1 MSWTISSDDIRAIEI
16 LKRDGQKSL
25 TDLVREIYG
34 IEVDEN
40 GKENNADRLKKLN
53 RFKNHLRIM
62 VSEGFICT
70 DTAKTESSNR
80 PITVYSLSNSVVIG
94 KGALLVVTDAGIDF
108 TEIGQ
113 ILKVI
118 GPNGTAA
125 ILPIT
130 I

>member
-1 MSWTISSDDIRAIEI
+1 MTWTISSDDIQAIKI

-34 IEVDEN
+34 IELDDN
-40 GKENNADRLKKLN
+40 GKENNSDRLKKLN
-53 RFKNHLRIM
+53 RFKNHLKIM
-62 VSEGFICT
+62 VSEGFLCT
-70 DTAKTESSNR
+70 GMSKTETSTR
-80 PITVYSLSNSVVIG
+80 PITVYFLSDNMVIG
-94 KGALLVVTDAGIDF
+94 KGVLMIVTEGGVDF

-113 ILKVI
+113 TLKVVR
-118 GPNGTAA
+118 PDGTTA

>member
-1 MSWTISSDDIRAIEI
+1 MSWTISTDDIRAIEI

-40 GKENNADRLKKLN
+40 GKEDNADRLKKLN
-53 RFKNHLRIM
+53 RFKNHLKIM
-62 VSEGFICT
+62 IAEGFICT
-70 DTAKTESSNR
+70 TQAKTETSNR
-80 PITVYSLSNSVVIG
+80 PITVYYLNESVIIG
-94 KGALLVVTDAGIDF
+94 KGALLVITDAGIDF

-118 GPNGTAA
+118 GPNGTTA

>member
-16 LKRDGQKSL
+16 LRRDGQKSL

-40 GKENNADRLKKLN
+40 GKEDNADRLKKLN

-70 DTAKTESSNR
+70 SMAKTETSTR
-80 PITVYSLSNSVVIG
+80 PITVYSLSESVVIG

-118 GPNGTAA
+118 GPDGTAA

>member
-1 MSWTISSDDIRAIEI
+1 MLFRS
-16 LKRDGQKSL
+16 
-25 TDLVREIYG
+25 
-34 IEVDEN
+34 
-40 GKENNADRLKKLN
+40 
-53 RFKNHLRIM
+53 
-62 VSEGFICT
+62 
-70 DTAKTESSNR
+70 

>member
-1 MSWTISSDDIRAIEI
+1 MTWTISSDDIRAIEI
-16 LKRDGQKSL
+16 LRRDGQKSL

-34 IEVDEN
+34 IDVDEN
-40 GKENNADRLKKLN
+40 GKEDNADRLKKLN
-53 RFKNHLRIM
+53 RFKNHLKIM

-70 DTAKTESSNR
+70 SMAKTETSNR
-80 PITVYSLSNSVVIG
+80 SITVYSLSNSVVIG
-94 KGALLVVTDAGIDF
+94 KGALLVVTDNGIDF

-118 GPNGTAA
+118 GPDGTAA

-130 I
+130 T

>member
-1 MSWTISSDDIRAIEI
+1 MTWTISGDDIRAIEI
-16 LKRDGQKSL
+16 LRRDGQKSL
-25 TDLVREIYG
+25 TDLVRDIYG
-34 IEVDEN
+34 IELDDD

-53 RFKNHLRIM
+53 RFKNHLKIM
-62 VSEGFICT
+62 VNEGFMQTGI
-70 DTAKTESSNR
+70 AKTETSTR
-80 PITVYSLSNSVVIG
+80 QITVYSLSDSVVIG

-118 GPNGTAA
+118 RPDGTAA